1 MADNPILIVRGL
13 EVSWGGRVVLR
24 LDELDLQPGE
34 LIGIV
39 GPNGAGK
46 TTLLRALAGIVRPQR
61 GVILLRGRNL
71 QSLSAREVAR
81 EMGYLPQVRSSYE
94 DLTVHELARRGLLP
108 LGHLPSHVASR
119 AVNDVLE
126 LCALRGLEHQ
136 RLSAISGGESQRAWL
151 AFVLIRRPRVLL
163 LDEPTSHLDYRHQM
177 ELLEL
182 LRRLC
187 QEGAAVAIAIHDLW
201 LASRHCHR
209 LVVLHQGECAAVGPP
224 EEVLTP
230 QLLQAVFGVEATMA
244 HLPDGSK
251 VCFPISP
258 AQGHGEVLDESR
270 GRRAP
275 ERA

>member
-1 MADNPILIVRGL
+1 MAHNPVLTVRGL
-13 EVSWGGRVVLR
+13 EVSWDGRIVLR
-24 LDELDLQPGE
+24 LDELDLWPGE

-61 GVILLRGRNL
+61 GTILLEGRSL
-71 QSLSAREVAR
+71 QSLSVREIAREI
-81 EMGYLPQVRSSYE
+81 GYLPQVRSSHE
-94 DLTVHELARRGLLP
+94 DLTVDELVRRGLLP
-108 LGHLPSHVASR
+108 LGHLPSHVASE
-119 AVNDVLE
+119 AVNDALA
-126 LCALRGLEHQ
+126 LCALQGLGHQ

-151 AFVLIRRPRVLL
+151 AFVLVRRPRVLL

-177 ELLEL
+177 EVLEL

-187 QEGAAVAIAIHDLW
+187 RQGAAVAVAIHDLW

-209 LVVLHQGECAAVGPP
+209 LVVLHQGRCAAVGPP
-224 EEVLTP
+224 EELLTP

-244 HLPDGSK
+244 HLPDGSRA
-251 VCFPISP
+251 CLPISSP
-258 AQGHGEVLDESR
+258 QGHGKLLDGSH
-270 GRRAP
+270 GRRRP